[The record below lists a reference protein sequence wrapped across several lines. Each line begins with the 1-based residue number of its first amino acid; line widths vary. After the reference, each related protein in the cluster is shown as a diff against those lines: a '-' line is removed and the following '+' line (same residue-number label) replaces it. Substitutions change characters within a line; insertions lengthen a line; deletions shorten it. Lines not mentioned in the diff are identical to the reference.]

1 MDNTLTSTMRE
12 KSSSSSVEPS
22 EDTIVES
29 AEDAQPTPPTL
40 PLARYLI
47 LAAAISLGFFLALLD
62 TSIVATSLYAIAIE
76 FQEVDNIN
84 WVALSYTLAYLSCA
98 VLFARISDVIG
109 RKVAYLTA
117 YAIFVAFSLAC
128 GWSKSLT
135 QLIVFRALQG
145 IGGSGLYSLSMILL
159 PEVSSLKSQQYVGL
173 LVGATLAMSGV
184 MGPLLGG
191 ALTEYANWRWVFWIN
206 GPLGAASA
214 GAFFLA
220 WPDKKYLRPMK
231 RRTWGEVDFLGSFLL
246 VAAACLIV
254 FPFQNSSSKTGQWS
268 DPVFIAPLVVGVA
281 CAIALLVWQ
290 AVVERKWPH
299 DMAAAFPMVLLR
311 NRIYALAVVNSLL
324 LGFVYLLAIFVFP
337 IRFQVVNNKTPF
349 QAGLMLL
356 PMLGATALASYLGG
370 AINSKRNWIP
380 ETLAAAG
387 ILMLLGCALE
397 MTAGAGEALE
407 PKVLGFLAFLG
418 FGFGLSAT
426 CTTLTAIME
435 APLQESAPAHGI
447 IAQMRIL
454 GGSLGIAASS
464 AILGVKMKDHV
475 TATLS
480 SEQRDQLGDVGSA
493 AIYQAAEKQAI
504 RDAYTA
510 ALRTDMAVCC
520 GVLAAATL
528 CAVAMYK
535 KTGQRVSL
543 VEMQKRQREAAARMQ
558 QAGR

>member
-1 MDNTLTSTMRE
+1 M
-12 KSSSSSVEPS
+12 
-22 EDTIVES
+22 
-29 AEDAQPTPPTL
+29 
-40 PLARYLI
+40 
-47 LAAAISLGFFLALLD
+47 
-62 TSIVATSLYAIAIE
+62 
-76 FQEVDNIN
+76 
-84 WVALSYTLAYLSCA
+84 
-98 VLFARISDVIG
+98 
-109 RKVAYLTA
+109 
-117 YAIFVAFSLAC
+117 
-128 GWSKSLT
+128 
-135 QLIVFRALQG
+135 
-145 IGGSGLYSLSMILL
+145 
-159 PEVSSLKSQQYVGL
+159 
-173 LVGATLAMSGV
+173 
-184 MGPLLGG
+184 
-191 ALTEYANWRWVFWIN
+191 
-206 GPLGAASA
+206 
-214 GAFFLA
+214 
-220 WPDKKYLRPMK
+220 
-231 RRTWGEVDFLGSFLL
+231 
-246 VAAACLIV
+246 AAACLIV
-254 FPFQNSSSKTGQWS
+254 FPFQNSSKTGDWS
-268 DPVFIAPLVVGVA
+268 DAVFVAPLVVGVA

-290 AVVERKWPH
+290 AIVERKWPH

-311 NRIYALAVVNSLL
+311 NRTYALAVVNTML
-324 LGFVYLLAIFVFP
+324 LGFVYLMSIFVFP
-337 IRFQVVNNKTPF
+337 IRFQVVNNKSPF

-380 ETLAAAG
+380 ETLVAAG
-387 ILMLLGCALE
+387 VIMLLGCALE

-435 APLQESAPAHGI
+435 APLQESGKLPPHILARGEDSADTSPLAPAHGI

-480 SEQRDQLGDVGSA
+480 TRDQQGDTGSA

-510 ALRTDMAVCC
+510 ALRTDMAVCY

-528 CAVAMYK
+528 CAFAMYK

-543 VEMQKRQREAAARMQ
+543 WEMQRRQREAAARMQ